1 MLYQKEIRALKE
13 FRFKILR
20 EGDCLYGLTGNEIV
34 IVSDDG
40 GFRIYKMSGFDSG
53 EPNFFKDFEEV
64 TIHKEISLPEN
75 VAVVKTE
82 GQYRIYK
89 VSELKNGLPVFDD
102 SFCVVLK
109 QGIGKLQVFDV
120 DSEVT
125 ITLPAKEGK

>member
-1 MLYQKEIRALKE
+1 MKE

-20 EGDCLYGLTGNEIV
+20 EGDCLYGFTENEIV
-34 IVSDDG
+34 IASGDG
-40 GFRIYKMSGFDSG
+40 GFRIYKISGFDTG

-64 TIHKEISLPEN
+64 TILKEVSLPEN
-75 VAVVKTE
+75 TAVVKTE

-109 QGIGKLQVFDV
+109 NGIGKLQVFDV

>member
-1 MLYQKEIRALKE
+1 LKE

-20 EGDCLYGLTGNEIV
+20 EGDCLYGFTENEIV
-34 IVSDDG
+34 IVSGDG
-40 GFRIYKMSGFDSG
+40 SFRIYKISGFYSG
-53 EPNFFKDFEEV
+53 EPNFFKNFEEV
-64 TIHKEISLPEN
+64 TIHKEVSLPEN

-89 VSELKNGLPVFDD
+89 VSDLRNGLPELDD
-102 SFCVVLK
+102 SFCIVLK
-109 QGIGKLQVFDV
+109 RGIGKLEVFDV

>member
-1 MLYQKEIRALKE
+1 MKE